1 MSWHS
6 LETWLFEMPL
16 SPIACTR
23 SSTRRVET
31 PPIQA
36 SWTPPPAPS
45 AILRGSRKGGVNRR
59 GIGTPIGIRLGPLFA
74 YRGKPGWDSVST
86 AVFEGPTLIAGFD
99 DVAVM

>member
-1 MSWHS
+1 MSLHS

-36 SWTPPPAPS
+36 SWMTLTS
-45 AILRGSRKGGVNRR
+45 AFSAVLRGSRNGG
-59 GIGTPIGIRLGPLFA
+59 
-74 YRGKPGWDSVST
+74 K
-86 AVFEGPTLIAGFD
+86 
-99 DVAVM
+99 